1 MKAVQPKPSATP
13 THVGNAQIPLVA
25 PVPAAEDSWRSSFV
39 QNVLPFLTSL
49 SLHAVVLVVGLLTL
63 TAIKALHQEP
73 MQQQLFEA
81 DNVIDT
87 SRMTGFTGPA
97 DLPMLRPMQDQVQDA
112 SSNGWNP
119 TNRPDLTAGT
129 TGGGSGSDSDPVIAV
144 GAGGFGKNSG
154 LGIGGRDGSGPGDG
168 GGPMPAFGGK
178 QIGGSQMFRPPGD
191 GNGAR
196 KIAYVCDAS
205 GSMLNKMA
213 SLKLE
218 LSKAVTAL
226 KPNQSFGITFFHE
239 TRCMAFET
247 SLVAATPQNKRKASG
262 FLEDI
267 TCGGTTDPI
276 PGIEQAFRQQPQ
288 LIYLLTDGDFPN
300 NAAVLAKIRELNK
313 DKRVKINTIAFVDSS
328 DSDTAFLD
336 LLKTIAKENGGT
348 FKHIAEEELQQ

>member
-1 MKAVQPKPSATP
+1 MKAVQPKPSAMPTP
-13 THVGNAQIPLVA
+13 VADAQIPSVA
-25 PVPAAEDSWRSSFV
+25 PVPAADNSWRSSFA

-49 SLHAVVLVVGLLTL
+49 SLHAIVLVVGLLTF

-73 MQQQLFEA
+73 MQQQLFTP
-81 DNVIDT
+81 DMVLD
-87 SRMTGFTGPA
+87 SSQLSGFQGSA
-97 DLPMLRPMQDQVQDA
+97 ELPRVRPMQDQVQDA
-112 SSNGWNP
+112 ALTGWNP

-129 TGGGSGSDSDPVIAV
+129 MGGGSGSESDPVIAV
-144 GAGGFGKNSG
+144 GAGGFGDKSG
-154 LGIGGRDGSGPGDG
+154 LGIGGPGGNGPGDG

-178 QIGGSQMFRPPGD
+178 QIGGSQMFRPPGN

-196 KIAYVCDAS
+196 KIAFVCDAS

-239 TRCMAFET
+239 TRCMSLET
-247 SLVAATPQNKRKASG
+247 SLVAATPQNKRKATG

-288 LIYLLTDGDFPN
+288 LIYLLTDGDFQD
-300 NAAVLAKIRELNK
+300 NAAVLAKVRELNK

-348 FKHIAEEELQQ
+348 FKHVAEEELQR